1 VQLDKTAR
9 IIRGNRTVNNPGM
22 PTFDQLR
29 IFLAIVDTGSF
40 AAAGR
45 KLNRAV
51 SVVSYGIANLEAQ
64 LGVGLFDRE
73 GTRKPQL
80 TIAGRALLAEARGI
94 ADGFDGLR
102 AKVKGLL
109 DGLEAEVDLAV
120 DVMLPSERVGRVL
133 RGFAAEF
140 PTVQLR
146 LHVEAL
152 GAITAMVLDRQ
163 AMVGISGPL
172 AAGTEEIEC
181 MVAGSVPMV
190 PVAAPDHP
198 LGRMEAIAPGAG
210 RDYTQL
216 VLTDRSRFTDGRDFA
231 VTSPKTWRL
240 ADLGAKHALLREGI
254 GWGNMPLPMIEPDL
268 MAGTLVRLEMPD
280 HTGGTYR
287 FSGIWRRDTPPGPAS
302 SWLLHQFVAL
312 SKDDKELDGM
322 GDV

>member
-1 VQLDKTAR
+1 MNT
-9 IIRGNRTVNNPGM
+9 PGT

-29 IFLAIVDTGSF
+29 IFLAIVDTGGF

-45 KLNRAV
+45 RLNRAV
-51 SVVSYGIANLEAQ
+51 SVISYGIANLEAQ
-64 LGVGLFDRE
+64 LGVTLFERE

-80 TIAGRALLAEARGI
+80 TVAGRALLAEARSI
-94 ADGFDGLR
+94 AHGFDGLR

-120 DVMLPSERVGRVL
+120 DVILPAERVGKVL
-133 RGFAAEF
+133 RSFATEF

-163 AMVGISGPL
+163 AAIGISGPL
-172 AAGTEEIEC
+172 AAGVEGVEC
-181 MVAGSVPMV
+181 TAAGSVPMV

-198 LGRMEAIAPGAG
+198 LGRMDRIPPGAG

-216 VLTDRSRFTDGRDFA
+216 VLTDRSRFTEGQDYS
-231 VTSPKTWRL
+231 VLSPKTWRL
-240 ADLGAKHALLREGI
+240 ADLGAKHALLREGV

-268 MAGTLVRLEMPD
+268 IDGALVRLVMPD
-280 HTGGTYR
+280 HPGGTYR
-287 FSGIWRRDTPPGPAS
+287 FAGVWRRDTPPGPAA
-302 SWLLHQFVAL
+302 SWLLDQFVAL
-312 SKDDKELDGM
+312 GKDDKELEGM